1 MRPEGGE
8 AFSIVVVMDV
18 SEQYIGTYVTY
29 VSTFGRVLE
38 KSSWG
43 KPGTVTSL
51 NQYKF
56 L

>member
-29 VSTFGRVLE
+29 VSTFCRELE
-38 KSSWG
+38 KAVG
-43 KPGTVTSL
+43 GNLGLLPV
-51 NQYKF
+51 
-56 L
+56 